1 MSVYSRV
8 TFRVERANVPYHVL
22 TFSRSW
28 KDIPPVLDKVRALNL
43 DVRKALITPDSS
55 TIFLKESGNNSLSE
69 EKRQQLEEYLYSTH
83 PITQE
88 EGDVGLDYQKSI
100 ELPSD
105 TQILLYNIPSLTST
119 ICEFSCNDRIG
130 LLSDSLAFL
139 SSLPVE
145 ICLGHV
151 STVSGKAHN
160 LFHLVN
166 SNGTPLDEQDII
178 YLSNVFEHE
187 GKQNPVRYITPLY

>member
-1 MSVYSRV
+1 MSLYSRV

-22 TFSRSW
+22 TFTRQW
-28 KDIPPVLDKVRALNL
+28 KDIPPILDRVRALNL
-43 DVRKALITPDSS
+43 DVRKALITPESS
-55 TIFLKESGNNSLSE
+55 TIFLKESGNASLTLD
-69 EKRQQLEEYLYSTH
+69 KQKQLEEALYNSQTVS
-83 PITQE
+83 ID
-88 EGDVGLDYQKSI
+88 DVNIEYQKSI
-100 ELPSD
+100 ELPND
-105 TQILLYNIPSLTST
+105 TQILLYNIPSLPFT

-151 STVSGKAHN
+151 STVAGKAHN
-160 LFHLVN
+160 IFHLV
-166 SNGTPLDEQDII
+166 STNGAPLDEQDVI
-178 YLSNVFEHE
+178 YLSNVFEYE